1 MAHLLV
7 SWLAYGQDFIRGKDN
22 VYVGVDETGPTVQ
35 FHQHFFAAGGYDEH
49 VILYAE
55 ARQENLAE
63 RLLNELLR
71 QHPGRPVR
79 AELLPVRDVIS
90 LREVKNKVETWLLHR
105 PADELTL
112 YFSPGTSVM
121 QLAWYIA
128 HTTLGLRTHLV
139 QTRAG
144 RFGPGGQP
152 ELLQLEVE
160 QSATPVSAIIREQQV
175 VTRTAGDGLD
185 TALRPA
191 RRGKSQP
198 APAPVSAP
206 VVAPGFLAL
215 PVLANA
221 YRRAGQVAQTD
232 KVTVLIHGES
242 GTGKEHLARTVHAQS
257 ARAGQLFLALNC
269 AALTESVL
277 ESRLFGHQKGAFTGA
292 TDDTKGLFELADG
305 GTVLLDEIGDIGPA
319 TQLALLRVLQDG
331 EIQPVGGRPRRVD
344 VRVVA
349 ATHANLEER
358 CRQGRFRWDLYYRL
372 AVAELEL
379 PALREYSQAEKEQLL
394 DFFIT
399 VKQRSLRRPAI
410 LVLAPETRQRVL
422 AHPFPGNV
430 RELEN
435 LVETL
440 YVFSEPAQPVPPIE
454 LPRRLLSSRV
464 GEESVV
470 SASLAAA
477 TAAYVARAVAQCG
490 GVKRQAARLL
500 DVDERVVT
508 KYLRQHQQAGGQG

>member
-7 SWLAYGQDFIRGKDN
+7 SWLAYGHDFIRGEN
-22 VYVGVDETGPTVQ
+22 NAFVSVDETGPTMQ
-35 FHQHFFAAGGYDEH
+35 FHQHFFAVGGYDEH

-71 QHPGRPVR
+71 RHPGRTVR
-79 AELLPVRDVIS
+79 VELLPVRNVIS
-90 LREVKNKVETWLLHR
+90 LREVKGKVETWLLQCV
-105 PADELTL
+105 ADELTL

-144 RFGPGGQP
+144 RFSPGGQP

-175 VTRTAGDGLD
+175 ATRTAGE
-185 TALRPA
+185 ALEATPRPA
-191 RRGKSQP
+191 RRVKGSP
-198 APAPVSAP
+198 PPTPVSEPA
-206 VVAPGFLAL
+206 VAPSFLAL
-215 PVLANA
+215 PVLARA
-221 YRRAGQVAQTD
+221 YRRAAQVAQTD
-232 KVTVLIHGES
+232 KVTVLIRGES
-242 GTGKEHLARTVHAQS
+242 GTGKEHLARTVHTQS

-292 TDDTKGLFELADG
+292 VEDAKGLFELAEG
-305 GTVLLDEIGDIGPA
+305 GTVLLDEIGDIALA

-349 ATHANLEER
+349 ATHADLEEH

-394 DFFIT
+394 DFFVA
-399 VKQRSLRRPAI
+399 VKQQSLRRPAR

-422 AHPFPGNV
+422 AYPFPGNV

-440 YVFSEPAQPVPPIE
+440 YVFAEPGQPVPPTE
-454 LPRRLLSSRV
+454 LPRRLLSSGV
-464 GEESVV
+464 GEEPTA
-470 SASLAAA
+470 SATLAAA
-477 TAAYVARAVAQCG
+477 MAAYVARAVAHCG
-490 GVKRQAARLL
+490 GVKRQAAQLL
-500 DVDERVVT
+500 DVDERVVA
-508 KYLRQHQQAGGQG
+508 KYLKQYQQAK

>member
-7 SWLAYGQDFIRGKDN
+7 SWLAYGRDFIRGEN
-22 VYVGVDETGPTVQ
+22 NAFVGVDETGPTVQ
-35 FHQHFFAAGGYDEH
+35 FHQYFFAAGGYDAH
-49 VILYAE
+49 IILYAE

-71 QHPGRPVR
+71 RHPGREVR
-79 AELLPVRDVIS
+79 VELLPVRDVIN
-90 LREVKNKVETWLLHR
+90 LREVKGKVETWLLQR
-105 PADELTL
+105 AADELTL

-121 QLAWYIA
+121 QLAWYIT

-152 ELLQLEVE
+152 ELLQLEVA

-175 VTRTAGDGLD
+175 ATRTAGDVLD
-185 TALRPA
+185 NTLRPA
-191 RRGKSQP
+191 RRVKGYP
-198 APAPVSAP
+198 APTPVAEP
-206 VVAPGFLAL
+206 AVAPGFLAL
-215 PVLANA
+215 PVLASA

-232 KVTVLIHGES
+232 KVTVLIRGES

-292 TDDTKGLFELADG
+292 TEDTKGLFELADG

-331 EIQPVGGRPRRVD
+331 EIQPVGSPPRRVD

-379 PALREYSQAEKEQLL
+379 PALRAYSQAEKERLL
-394 DFFIT
+394 DFFVVT
-399 VKQRSLRRPAI
+399 KQYSLRRPAP

-422 AHPFPGNV
+422 AYSFPGNV

-440 YVFSEPAQPVPPIE
+440 YVFAEPGQPVLPAE
-454 LPRRLLSSRV
+454 LPRRLLSSGV
-464 GEESVV
+464 GEEPTA
-470 SASLAAA
+470 SATLAAA
-477 TAAYVARAVAQCG
+477 TAAYVARAVAHCG
-490 GVKRQAARLL
+490 GVKRQAAQLL

-508 KYLRQHQQAGGQG
+508 KYLRQHQQASG

>member
-1 MAHLLV
+1 MAHVLV
-7 SWLAYGQDFIRGKDN
+7 SWLAYGHDFIRGEN
-22 VYVGVDETGPTVQ
+22 NSFMGVDETGPTMQ
-35 FHQHFFAAGGYDEH
+35 FHQHFFAQGGYEEH

-71 QHPGRPVR
+71 QHPGRAVR
-79 AELLPVRDVIS
+79 VELLAVRDVIS
-90 LREVKNKVETWLLHR
+90 LREVKGKVETWLLQCA
-105 PADELTL
+105 ADELTL

-144 RFGPGGQP
+144 RFGPDGQP

-175 VTRTAGDGLD
+175 ATRTASNTFD
-185 TALRPA
+185 TSLRPA
-191 RRGKSQP
+191 RRVKSHP
-198 APAPVSAP
+198 ATTPVSEPA
-206 VVAPGFLAL
+206 VSSSFLAL
-215 PVLANA
+215 PVLASA

-232 KVTVLIHGES
+232 KVTVLIRGES

-277 ESRLFGHQKGAFTGA
+277 ESRLFGHQKGTFTGA
-292 TDDTKGLFELADG
+292 TDDMKGLFELADG

-358 CRQGRFRWDLYYRL
+358 CRHGRFRWDLYYRL

-379 PALREYSQAEKEQLL
+379 PALREYSLVEKEQLL
-394 DFFIT
+394 AFLMAA
-399 VKQRSLRRPAI
+399 KQRSLRRQDQ

-422 AHPFPGNV
+422 AYSFPGNV
-430 RELEN
+430 REMEN
-435 LVETL
+435 LVETF
-440 YVFSEPAQPVPPIE
+440 YVFAEPGQPVPTTE
-454 LPRRLLSSRV
+454 LPRRLLSSGV
-464 GEESVV
+464 GEEHAA
-470 SASLAAA
+470 SATLAAA
-477 TAAYVARAVAQCG
+477 TAAYVARAVAHCG
-490 GVKRQAARLL
+490 GINRQAARLL
-500 DVDERVVT
+500 DVDERVVA
-508 KYLRQHQQAGGQG
+508 KYLRQHQQAQ